1 MYYFGTNLD
10 RKFSIPDFW
19 PTQEQSHKI
28 PTEKEDIRKEVERI
42 RMEIRE
48 RKLLRE
54 QETDKM
60 GEDGRKVLETKG
72 QVEQQNQEQGSSRER
87 LGGLGR
93 LER

>member
-60 GEDGRKVLETKG
+60 REDGRKVLETKG